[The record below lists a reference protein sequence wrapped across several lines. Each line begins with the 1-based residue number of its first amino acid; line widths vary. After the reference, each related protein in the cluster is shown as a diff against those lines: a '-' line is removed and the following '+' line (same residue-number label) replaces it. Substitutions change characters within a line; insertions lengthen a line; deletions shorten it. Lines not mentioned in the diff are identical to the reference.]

1 MMSTLSIRISDSLHK
16 KLKDLAEKDGV
27 SMNQLI
33 NLALSE
39 KVSALLTH
47 DYLKERAARADSKVF
62 HDLLNRVPE

>member
-1 MMSTLSIRISDSLHK
+1 MSTLSIRISETLHK

-33 NLALSE
+33 NLAISE

-47 DYLKERAARADSKVF
+47 DYLKERASRADAETF
-62 HDLLNRVPE
+62 HALLKRVPD